1 MSKKPFKKPVTVAP
15 VGAAQPVPHKPETI
29 PASVAAKPATV
40 APEPKIEAVAV
51 AAAPAVAVE
60 APTAAH
66 APVPVF
72 ELPKVIADVQAQVQE
87 VTSKSLTD
95 VKSGFEKAKTETVAM
110 NSAVES
116 SVSMLSKGFAELN
129 AKVLGAFRSNT
140 EATLDLFKAAFAAK
154 TPSELVEL
162 QMAHARKQ
170 LEVFSVQA
178 KDFSSAA
185 GKIAEDA
192 TKPLKAKIEKAL
204 AA

>member
-15 VGAAQPVPHKPETI
+15 VGTAQPVPHKPETI

-40 APEPKIEAVAV
+40 APEPKVETV
-51 AAAPAVAVE
+51 AVAVE
-60 APTAAH
+60 VPAAAH

-72 ELPKVIADVQAQVQE
+72 ELPKVIADVQAQVQD
-87 VTSKSLTD
+87 VTSKSLAD
-95 VKSGFEKAKTETVAM
+95 VKSGFEKAKTETVAI

-116 SVSMLSKGFAELN
+116 SVGMFSKGFAELN

-185 GKIAEDA
+185 SKIAEDA

>member
-15 VGAAQPVPHKPETI
+15 VGTAQPVPHKPETI

-40 APEPKIEAVAV
+40 APEPKVETV
-51 AAAPAVAVE
+51 AVAVE
-60 APTAAH
+60 APASAH

-72 ELPKVIADVQAQVQE
+72 ELPKVIADVKAQVQD
-87 VTSKSLTD
+87 VTSKSLAD
-95 VKSGFEKAKTETVAM
+95 VKSGFEKAKTETVAI

-116 SVSMLSKGFAELN
+116 SVSMFSKGFAELN

-185 GKIAEDA
+185 SKIAEDA
-192 TKPLKAKIEKAL
+192 TKPLKAKLEKAL

>member
-15 VGAAQPVPHKPETI
+15 VGTAQPVPHKPETI

-40 APEPKIEAVAV
+40 APEPKVETV
-51 AAAPAVAVE
+51 AVAVE
-60 APTAAH
+60 APASAH

-72 ELPKVIADVQAQVQE
+72 ELPKVIADVKAQVQD
-87 VTSKSLTD
+87 VTSKSLAD
-95 VKSGFEKAKTETVAM
+95 VKSGFEKAKTETVAI

-116 SVSMLSKGFAELN
+116 SVSMFSKGFAELN

-154 TPSELVEL
+154 TPSELVKL

-185 GKIAEDA
+185 SKIAEDA
-192 TKPLKAKIEKAL
+192 TKPLKAKLEKAL

>member
-15 VGAAQPVPHKPETI
+15 VGAAQPVPHKPETV
-29 PASVAAKPATV
+29 PASVAAKPATI
-40 APEPKIEAVAV
+40 APEPKIEAVPVAV
-51 AAAPAVAVE
+51 AEVAVE
-60 APTAAH
+60 APAL

-72 ELPKVIADVQAQVQE
+72 ELPKVIADVQAQVQD
-87 VTSKSLTD
+87 VTSKSLAD
-95 VKSGFEKAKTETVAM
+95 VKSGFEKAKTETVAI

-116 SVSMLSKGFAELN
+116 SVSMFSKGFAELN

-185 GKIAEDA
+185 SKIAEDA

>member
-15 VGAAQPVPHKPETI
+15 VGVAQPVPNKPEVI
-29 PASVAAKPATV
+29 QAAVAAKPATV
-40 APEPKIEAVAV
+40 VSEPKLVTPAPVV
-51 AAAPAVAVE
+51 AANVSA
-60 APTAAH
+60 
-66 APVPVF
+66 PVF
-72 ELPKVIADVQAQVQE
+72 EMPKVIADVQAQVQD
-87 VTSKSLTD
+87 VTSKSLAE
-95 VKSGFEKAKTETVAM
+95 VKTGFEKAKTETAAI

-116 SVSMLSKGFAELN
+116 SVTVFSKGFADLN
-129 AKVLGAFRSNT
+129 AKVLGAFRSNS
-140 EATLDLFKAAFAAK
+140 EAALDLFKAAFAAK

-185 GKIAEDA
+185 AKIAEEA
-192 TKPLKAKIEKAL
+192 SKPLKAKIDKAL

>member
-15 VGAAQPVPHKPETI
+15 VGTAQPVPHKPETI

-40 APEPKIEAVAV
+40 APEHKVETV
-51 AAAPAVAVE
+51 AAPAVAVE
-60 APTAAH
+60 APAAAN

-72 ELPKVIADVQAQVQE
+72 ELPKVIADVQAQVQD
-87 VTSKSLTD
+87 VTSKSLAD
-95 VKSGFEKAKTETVAM
+95 VKSGFEKAKTETVAI

-116 SVSMLSKGFAELN
+116 SASMFSKGFAELN

-140 EATLDLFKAAFAAK
+140 EATLDLVKAAFAAK

-185 GKIAEDA
+185 SKIAEDA

>member
-15 VGAAQPVPHKPETI
+15 VGTAQPVPHKPETI

-40 APEPKIEAVAV
+40 APEHKVETV
-51 AAAPAVAVE
+51 AAPAVAVE
-60 APTAAH
+60 APAAAN

-72 ELPKVIADVQAQVQE
+72 ELPKVIADVQAQVQD
-87 VTSKSLTD
+87 VTSKSLAD
-95 VKSGFEKAKTETVAM
+95 VKSGFEKAKTETVAI

-116 SVSMLSKGFAELN
+116 SASMFSKGFAELN

-185 GKIAEDA
+185 SKIAEDA

>member
-15 VGAAQPVPHKPETI
+15 VGTAQPVPHKPETI

-40 APEPKIEAVAV
+40 APEPKVETV
-51 AAAPAVAVE
+51 AVAVE
-60 APTAAH
+60 APAAAH

-72 ELPKVIADVQAQVQE
+72 ELPKVIADVQAQVQD
-87 VTSKSLTD
+87 VTSKSLAD
-95 VKSGFEKAKTETVAM
+95 VKSGFEKAKTETVAI

-116 SVSMLSKGFAELN
+116 SVGMFSKGFAELN

-185 GKIAEDA
+185 SKIAEDA

>member
-15 VGAAQPVPHKPETI
+15 VGTAQPVPHKPETI

-40 APEPKIEAVAV
+40 APEPKVETV
-51 AAAPAVAVE
+51 AVAVE
-60 APTAAH
+60 APASAH

-72 ELPKVIADVQAQVQE
+72 ELPKVIADVKAQVQD
-87 VTSKSLTD
+87 VTSKSLAD
-95 VKSGFEKAKTETVAM
+95 VKSGFEKAKTETVAI

-116 SVSMLSKGFAELN
+116 SVSMFSKGFAELN

-185 GKIAEDA
+185 SKIAEDA